1 MTDTTEYTA
10 QLAKLTRQLRKG
22 ATNLSR
28 RDLRYLVNVYEEVQK
43 HRIRAGQQVKA
54 AEREGNEPN
63 FVIVWMRQTF
73 SEFEESVKKILDVYT
88 SADPVGRWIRSI
100 PGLGPYIAAGLLA
113 LIEIE
118 KAPTVGHIWRFAGLD
133 PTMKWSPGQK
143 RPFNARLKRICY
155 FIGQAF
161 VLYKKKGV
169 CTAGFTKSVNASKPR
184 KTNAAITKNKLRLD

>member
-1 MTDTTEYTA
+1 MRRFFFWAKIGQQEGSTMTDTTEYTA

-73 SEFEESVKKILDVYT
+73 QSSKK
-88 SADPVGRWIRSI
+88 A
-100 PGLGPYIAAGLLA
+100 
-113 LIEIE
+113 
-118 KAPTVGHIWRFAGLD
+118 
-133 PTMKWSPGQK
+133 
-143 RPFNARLKRICY
+143 
-155 FIGQAF
+155 
-161 VLYKKKGV
+161 
-169 CTAGFTKSVNASKPR
+169 
-184 KTNAAITKNKLRLD
+184 